1 MSSSRHRR
9 RHASES
15 DPLAVPKH
23 YWPWTDPSTR
33 HLYASPS
40 PVEPSKRPKWEPM
53 VQHAAWKIEQC
64 PRVEETALRSLQRQ
78 GCQHPLKHY
87 YPEHECQIP
96 NRRLQCLRE
105 IRRWQRDRPLVLIMA
120 EKLPKELV
128 LQILEHM
135 ALDTMDHVYLQ
146 DETSIITAARRL
158 LGESLA
164 TEALMPLSLQ
174 AVLEQSILSI
184 DVDVQRTERGRV
196 AILPSFV
203 PVLPH
208 PVRKARLTLDFEIPI
223 GRQKYPAIIY
233 TTKAGMASLLSQLPG
248 LRVLHIFLNIELTRP
263 PWDHRGSA
271 LDVGCRKGFSGTT
284 TFRFAIQELLE
295 AARIERPTL
304 DVFLEIKYLYEGTW
318 RGSFEHP
325 PETYNVAMEAMT
337 AEAVLREADAKWS
350 QCRFS
355 QG

>member
-9 RHASES
+9 RHASE
-15 DPLAVPKH
+15 
-23 YWPWTDPSTR
+23 TDPPAVAKRHWLWADRNTGSYST
-33 HLYASPS
+33 LSPAELS
-40 PVEPSKRPKWEPM
+40 QRPIWEPV
-53 VQHAAWKIEQC
+53 VQHSAWKIEQC

-78 GCQHPLKHY
+78 GCQNPLKHY
-87 YPEHECQIP
+87 YPQHDCEIP
-96 NRRLQCLRE
+96 RRRLQCLRE
-105 IRRWQRDRPLVLIMA
+105 IHRWQRDRPLVLIMA

-135 ALDTMDHVYLQ
+135 ALDTMEHVFLQ
-146 DETSIITAARRL
+146 DETSIISAARRL

-164 TEALMPLSLQ
+164 TKALMPLSLH

-184 DVDVQRTERGRV
+184 HVDFQRTERGRA
-196 AILPSFV
+196 AILPPFV
-203 PVLPH
+203 PALPH
-208 PVRKARLTLDFEIPI
+208 PVRKALLTLEFEIPI

-284 TFRFAIQELLE
+284 TFRLAIEELLE

-304 DVFLEIKYLYEGTW
+304 EVFLEIKYIYEGTW
-318 RGSFEHP
+318 RGSFEPP
-325 PETYNVAMEAMT
+325 PETYNVAMYAMT